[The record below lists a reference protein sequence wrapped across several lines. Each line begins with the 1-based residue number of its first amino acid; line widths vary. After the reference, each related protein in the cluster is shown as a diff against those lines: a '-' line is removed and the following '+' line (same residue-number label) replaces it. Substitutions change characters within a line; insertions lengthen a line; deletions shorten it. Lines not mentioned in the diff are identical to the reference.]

1 MIIRGR
7 FIGDAP
13 YFSVYLKSTGFE
25 GFIRML
31 ADTGASRTTL
41 LDRDVKLL
49 GIEDKY
55 LEPSSLPI
63 VGIGGSVRSFLIK
76 DVEFIIGS
84 DDDEFVHKQ
93 DLWIAQHDLNTLP
106 PDEVSRIMRIP
117 SVLGRDIMNRF
128 RFLCDYQSGIVR
140 LER

>member
-25 GFIRML
+25 GFVRLL

-49 GIEDKY
+49 GIEDTY
-55 LEPSSLPI
+55 LEPTSLPI

-76 DVEFIIGS
+76 DVEFIMGLEK
-84 DDDEFVHKQ
+84 DEFVHKQ
-93 DLWIAQHDLNTLP
+93 DLWIAQHDLNELP
-106 PDEVSRIMRIP
+106 PDEVSRILRIP

-128 RFLCDYQSGIVR
+128 RLLCDYQ
-140 LER
+140 L